1 MVRLLSLL
9 PLLCIIFTMS
19 SQQVKAQKISV
30 LAVSLPLSLV
40 AFPSQVFAADDPED
54 DDDEYD
60 DDDYEDD
67 DDDLD
72 DEGAE
77 L

>member
-1 MVRLLSLL
+1 
-9 PLLCIIFTMS
+9 MS
-19 SQQVKAQKISV
+19 SRQVKAQKISV

-40 AFPSQVFAADDPED
+40 AFPSQVFAVDDPED